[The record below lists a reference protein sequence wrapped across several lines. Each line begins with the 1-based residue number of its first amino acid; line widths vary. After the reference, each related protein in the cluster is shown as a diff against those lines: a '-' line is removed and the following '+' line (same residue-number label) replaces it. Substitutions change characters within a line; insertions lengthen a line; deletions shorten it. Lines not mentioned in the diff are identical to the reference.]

1 MNEHQ
6 QQNEGPKPSVD
17 GNAVHPCLLAGAL
30 RLGLSAKFIATL
42 LVILTVTI
50 AANTW
55 YSVHSSMLRQEEQL
69 HEQGRALGRLIS
81 LISPQAILSFDYLQL
96 NDYTREVSSQPNVVY
111 GVIVTPAG
119 VPISTYIQGANA
131 VTSQQFQRVDA
142 GNLSATLK
150 KIAHEGDVLHLEF
163 PVVHNQIE
171 LGHFLVGL
179 SRESLHRDVRRQLK
193 IQLLLFA
200 AIVLFLSTAIYAV
213 FRFNV
218 LLPIQKLIAASRGVG
233 RGEYRSVDVKSADE
247 FGLLASAFN
256 VMAHEVRQK
265 QENLHRQANFDALT
279 GLPNRMMAFERIGQ
293 EISRA
298 KRSQEQFALM
308 FIDLDN
314 FKDVNDTLGH
324 ATGDCLLVNIGARLQ
339 QCMRD
344 TDSVARLGGDEFLIL
359 ISGTADEIEI
369 KRIASRILDAVAEPQ
384 MLHGR
389 RVTAKC
395 SIGIALYPQN
405 GESVEA
411 LMANVDNAMYQA
423 KAARGGL
430 AMFFTED
437 MNVRLRERTLL
448 EQDLHA
454 AAGSGQLALYFQPIC
469 DVNSGAPRGA
479 EVLLRW
485 FHPERGAISPATFIP
500 IAESSGQIVQIGDWV
515 LEQACR
521 SWAEW
526 HQNGMDAGSLA
537 INISGHQFS
546 KQFPA
551 RLAELMATYGVPAH
565 VLVLEITEGVL
576 LEDHEQVAEIF
587 ASLRKLGVKLALDDF
602 GTGYSALSYLKRFRF
617 DHLKVDKSFVSGLPN
632 SADDASVVKA
642 ILAMAAGLDLKVVAE
657 GVEEPAQ
664 LKFLADHHCNYA
676 QGYLLAKPMDK
687 AAYERFLNKRQSSGE
702 LRPLRQTASTA
713 DIWIGELECSPA
725 GRVTTESQE

>member
-1 MNEHQ
+1 M
-6 QQNEGPKPSVD
+6 D
-17 GNAVHPCLLAGAL
+17 GNAVHTRLLAGAL

-42 LVILTVTI
+42 LVILTVTM

-111 GVIVTPAG
+111 GVIVTPKG
-119 VPISTYIQGANA
+119 VPISTCIQGVNA
-131 VTSQQFQRVDA
+131 ETSQQFRNVDA
-142 GNLSATLK
+142 GNLYPLLEKMGGA
-150 KIAHEGDVLHLEF
+150 GDMLNLEF
-163 PVVHNQIE
+163 PIVHNQVK
-171 LGHFLVGL
+171 LGYFLVGL
-179 SRESLHRDVRRQLK
+179 SRESLRRDVRRQLK
-193 IQLLLFA
+193 IQLMLFA
-200 AIVLFLSTAIYAV
+200 AIVLFLSAAIYAV
-213 FRFNV
+213 FRISV
-218 LLPIQKLIAASRGVG
+218 LLPIQKLIAATRGVG
-233 RGEYRSVDVKSADE
+233 RGEYHSVNVKSADE

-256 VMAHEVRQK
+256 VMANEVRQK
-265 QENLHRQANFDALT
+265 QENLHHQAHFDALT

-293 EISRA
+293 AISRA
-298 KRSQEQFALM
+298 KRSREQFALM

-324 ATGDCLLVNIGARLQ
+324 AAGDCLLVNIGARLK

-344 TDSVARLGGDEFLIL
+344 TDSVARLGGDEFLVL
-359 ISGTADEIEI
+359 IAGTADEIEI
-369 KRIASRILDAVAEPQ
+369 KRIASRILEAVSEPQ
-384 MLHGR
+384 MVHGR
-389 RVTAKC
+389 RVVAKC
-395 SIGIALYPQN
+395 SIGIGLYPQH

-437 MNVRLRERTLL
+437 MNVRVRERMLL

-454 AAGSGQLALYFQPIC
+454 AAESGQLALYFQPIC

-485 FHPERGAISPATFIP
+485 FHPELGVISPATFIP
-500 IAESSGQIVQIGDWV
+500 IAESSGQIAQIGDWV
-515 LEQACR
+515 LEQVCR
-521 SWAEW
+521 CWAEW
-526 HQNGMDAGSLA
+526 HKNGVDTGSLA
-537 INISGHQFS
+537 VNISGHQFS

-551 RLAELMATYGVPAH
+551 RLAELMVTYGVPAH
-565 VLVLEITEGVL
+565 VLELEITEGVL
-576 LEDHEQVAEIF
+576 LEDHEQVLEVF
-587 ASLRKLGVKLALDDF
+587 SSLRKLGVKLALDDF

-617 DHLKVDKSFVSGLPN
+617 DHLKVDKSFVSGLPDN
-632 SADDASVVKA
+632 EDDRSVVKA
-642 ILAMAAGLDLKVVAE
+642 ILAMASGLDLKVVAE

-664 LKFLADHHCNYA
+664 LKFLADHHCSYA

-687 AAYERFLNKRQSSGE
+687 AAYESFLSK
-702 LRPLRQTASTA
+702 RQTAGDSR
-713 DIWIGELECSPA
+713 LFRQPA
-725 GRVTTESQE
+725 LTVDM